1 MPTPRRAL
9 LLALLTLLPA
19 GAALASPATDLY
31 SAATRAVNDSYYGW
45 ATQNFSLLAGEY
57 AQRLSERCAPLGEA
71 CDYATGR
78 AVLGDLFGAFGDD
91 HTNVRDTEGAE
102 RLREI
107 SQNLAVQRTGLRV
120 VRADGGLLTVSVA
133 PGSPAERAGLR
144 RFDLLTTV
152 QGQAAGKRG
161 TENAPVGPAEFV
173 RLERAGVPFEVT
185 VARAGAPERTLT
197 LSTAR
202 LQARDVPTLSWA
214 GEGGKVAVIDF
225 PTFLPDDS
233 ARLFLARVREAQ
245 AAGARALVVDLRY
258 NGGGSLSQCVAAASI
273 YGPVVYKTQ
282 FRVGGF
288 TYTGLNGEEGHY
300 LDTLFAGPGDRV
312 WTGPSAVLVGPNTA
326 SCAEVF
332 SVYAQR
338 AGVRVVGE
346 TTRGVGN
353 SGVVFQN
360 LPDGGVLAVTV
371 LRAYGR
377 DDQPLPQRVTPDLA
391 APTDVAALTLRGEDT
406 ALNAA
411 LGALVPATSISA
423 VPGPADRVSA
433 APVPVGPGPAQ
444 TAPAQK

>member
-1 MPTPRRAL
+1 MPEPRRAL
-9 LLALLTLLPA
+9 LLALLALPLA
-19 GAALASPATDLY
+19 GGAHASPATDLY

-45 ATQNFSLLAGEY
+45 ATRNFSLLAGEY
-57 AQRLSERCAPLGEA
+57 AQKLSERCAPQGDA

-91 HTNVRDTEGAE
+91 HTNVRDPEGAE

-107 SQNLAVQRTGLRV
+107 SQNLAVQRTGLRT
-120 VRADGGLLTVSVA
+120 VRAEGGLLVVSVT

-144 RFDLLTTV
+144 RFDLLGTV
-152 QGQAAGKRG
+152 GGQAAGRQG
-161 TENAPVGPAEFV
+161 GQNAPVGPNDFV
-173 RLERAGVPFEVT
+173 RLERAGAPIELT
-185 VARAGAPERTLT
+185 VQRAGAPEQTLT
-197 LSTAR
+197 LTPAR

-214 GEGGKVAVIDF
+214 GADGKVAVIDF

-233 ARLFLARVREAQ
+233 ARQFLARVREAQ

-258 NGGGSLSQCVAAASI
+258 NGGGSLNQCVAAASI
-273 YGPVVYKTQ
+273 YGPVIYKTQ
-282 FRVGGF
+282 FRVGGY
-288 TYTGLNGEEGHY
+288 TYTGLDGEEDRY
-300 LDTLFAGPGDRV
+300 LDTLFAAPDQRV

-338 AGVRVVGE
+338 AGARVVGE

-377 DDQPLPQRVTPDLA
+377 DDQPLPERVTPDLA
-391 APTDVAALTLRGEDT
+391 APSDLNALTMRGEDT
-406 ALNAA
+406 VLNAA
-411 LGALVPATSISA
+411 LGVLAP
-423 VPGPADRVSA
+423 A
-433 APVPVGPGPAQ
+433 APVPA
-444 TAPAQK
+444 AQK